1 MGAAGVTMDAINQV
15 DEYLQKQVPGIY
27 QFAQSEIPSVNQI
40 IITRGGKT
48 YGVDMSGM
56 RSKFTENV
64 DKVYDGLTGKVSPES
79 LGKILD
85 YADKAFT
92 REGFYDLTGVHI
104 QEVSS
109 KKMNLDTFMSVIHE
123 MDTRSDYGHLLG
135 KVLQYNSGSTK
146 ITDTEHAHIPDR
158 FNLQDSVDFMRRYGD
173 TLKYQ
178 GFVNNNVEQVRLGH
192 NLSSMAEYVQFPEMR
207 RPADRDK
214 VFTAADVQSVF
225 NTMGERYPELMGSMK
240 DFNMTLEAYENSK
253 LANRGVGL
261 MNDIERFSIQNNEKG
276 KQSAFLDGNME
287 MGASPLRNHLP
298 EIIRQLPD
306 SRKEKWRRDRIR
318 DEVIEIIIE
327 AGEREANRQKTPKQD
342 KGDEHGDKPAQT
354 QQMRIC

>member
-109 KKMNLDTFMSVIHE
+109 KKKSPILSMPIFLTVLIFRI
-123 MDTRSDYGHLLG
+123 LLILCVG
-135 KVLQYNSGSTK
+135 
-146 ITDTEHAHIPDR
+146 
-158 FNLQDSVDFMRRYGD
+158 
-173 TLKYQ
+173 
-178 GFVNNNVEQVRLGH
+178 
-192 NLSSMAEYVQFPEMR
+192 MAI
-207 RPADRDK
+207 
-214 VFTAADVQSVF
+214 
-225 NTMGERYPELMGSMK
+225 L
-240 DFNMTLEAYENSK
+240 
-253 LANRGVGL
+253 
-261 MNDIERFSIQNNEKG
+261 
-276 KQSAFLDGNME
+276 
-287 MGASPLRNHLP
+287 
-298 EIIRQLPD
+298 
-306 SRKEKWRRDRIR
+306 
-318 DEVIEIIIE
+318 
-327 AGEREANRQKTPKQD
+327 
-342 KGDEHGDKPAQT
+342 
-354 QQMRIC
+354 